1 MDMLL
6 LILWIFIG
14 VINIANAANGGEI
27 SIVNYVL
34 CWIMLLVNLAARC
47 FD

>member
-1 MDMLL
+1 MDMLI

-14 VINIANAANGGEI
+14 VVNIVNAAGGGEI

-34 CWIMLLVNLAARC
+34 CWLVLLVNLAARC
-47 FD
+47 FE